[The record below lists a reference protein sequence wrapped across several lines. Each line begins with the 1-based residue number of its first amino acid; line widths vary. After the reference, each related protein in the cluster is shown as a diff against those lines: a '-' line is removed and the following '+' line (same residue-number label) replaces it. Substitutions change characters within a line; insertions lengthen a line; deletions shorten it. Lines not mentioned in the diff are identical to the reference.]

1 MRYDPIT
8 LLEGIE
14 TAEEFEQQLGGVI
27 KRYGVDFT
35 ASVMNRHV
43 QKRLMASGH
52 QVSEQE
58 ITSYVEKIAEGL
70 SDAHRK

>member
-8 LLEGIE
+8 LLEGIA
-14 TAEEFEQQLGGVI
+14 TAEEFEQQLGGII

-35 ASVMNRHV
+35 ASVMDRHV

-52 QVSEQE
+52 QISKQE
-58 ITSYVEKIAEGL
+58 VTSYVEKIAEGL
-70 SDAHRK
+70 NNVHRK

>member
-8 LLEGIE
+8 LLENIAN
-14 TAEEFEQQLGGVI
+14 AEDFERQLGGII

-43 QKRLMASGH
+43 KKRLMASGH
-52 QVSEQE
+52 QISPQEVTDYVQKVS
-58 ITSYVEKIAEGL
+58 EGL
-70 SDAHRK
+70 SDVHRE

>member
-8 LLEGIE
+8 LLEGIA
-14 TAEEFEQQLGGVI
+14 TAEEFEQQLGGII

-52 QVSEQE
+52 QISPKEVTDYVKKVSE
-58 ITSYVEKIAEGL
+58 GL
-70 SDAHRK
+70 NNVHRK

>member
-8 LLEGIE
+8 LLEGIA
-14 TAEEFEQQLGGVI
+14 TAEEFEQQLGGII

-52 QVSEQE
+52 QVTEQE
-58 ITSYVEKIAEGL
+58 IMDYVKKVAEGL
-70 SDAHRK
+70 DDANGK

>member
-58 ITSYVEKIAEGL
+58 VTNYVEKIAEGL

>member
-8 LLEGIE
+8 LLEGIA

-35 ASVMNRHV
+35 ASVMDRHV

-52 QVSEQE
+52 QISLQEVTDYVKKVSE
-58 ITSYVEKIAEGL
+58 GL
-70 SDAHRK
+70 NDVRRT

>member
-8 LLEGIE
+8 LLEGIA

-43 QKRLMASGH
+43 KKCLMASGH
-52 QVSEQE
+52 QISPQEVTDYVKKVSE
-58 ITSYVEKIAEGL
+58 GL
-70 SDAHRK
+70 NDVHRK

>member
-8 LLEGIE
+8 LLEGIA

-43 QKRLMASGH
+43 KKCLMASGH
-52 QVSEQE
+52 QVSKQE

>member
-8 LLEGIE
+8 LLEGIA

-27 KRYGVDFT
+27 ERYGVDFT

-43 QKRLMASGH
+43 QKCLMASGH
-52 QVSEQE
+52 QISPQEVTDYVKKVSE
-58 ITSYVEKIAEGL
+58 GL
-70 SDAHRK
+70 NDVHRK

>member
-8 LLEGIE
+8 LLEGIA
-14 TAEEFEQQLGGVI
+14 TAEEFEQQLGCVI

-52 QVSEQE
+52 QVSKQE
-58 ITSYVEKIAEGL
+58 VTNYVEKIAEGL

>member
-8 LLEGIE
+8 LLEGIA
-14 TAEEFEQQLGGVI
+14 TAEEFEQQLGGII
-27 KRYGVDFT
+27 KRYCVDFT

-58 ITSYVEKIAEGL
+58 VTNYVEKIAEGL